1 MREWLMAVAPGWA
14 RPWVSWALH
23 PSVLIVLSGLSLFL
37 FVASVLAI
45 PWFVSRLP
53 ADYFARDRDRPSLIE
68 NARTRSLFHVG
79 KNVLGVVLLLAGIAM
94 LVLPGQGMLTIVVAL
109 ILVDFPGKRGLQ
121 RRLVSRPRIL
131 RALNALRRKAGRDP
145 LVLE

>member
-1 MREWLMAVAPGWA
+1 MREWLIAVAPAWA

-23 PSVLIVLSGLSLFL
+23 PSVLIVLSGVSLFL

-53 ADYFARDRDRPSLIE
+53 ADYFSRNRDRPSLIE
-68 NARTRSLFHVG
+68 NPRTRTLFHVG
-79 KNVLGVVLLLAGIAM
+79 KNVVGVVLLLAGIAM

-109 ILVDFPGKRGLQ
+109 ILIEFPGKHRLQ
-121 RRLVSRPRIL
+121 RRLVSRPGIL
-131 RALNALRRKAGRDP
+131 RALNALRRRAGREP